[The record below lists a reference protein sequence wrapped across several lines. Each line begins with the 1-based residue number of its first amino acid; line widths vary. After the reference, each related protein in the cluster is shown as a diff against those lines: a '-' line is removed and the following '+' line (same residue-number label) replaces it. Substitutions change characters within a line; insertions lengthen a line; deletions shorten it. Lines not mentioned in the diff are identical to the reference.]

1 MRVPA
6 LALSAFLGAATIIAV
21 VPARAQAPARQAP
34 AAAPA
39 VPPLKIVLPRDGAEV
54 GTQLALVFAT
64 PGDMSKLTMSAP
76 VVGVH
81 LHVAVDDTVLMPAQQ
96 QLIRLGGQRY
106 LFVFDLPVK
115 PGPHRI
121 SAFWADPAHDTIES
135 SVRTVRVRV
144 TPDPAP

>member
-1 MRVPA
+1 MRFPILALCALLAAVPA
-6 LALSAFLGAATIIAV
+6 W
-21 VPARAQAPARQAP
+21 AQAPAPA

-39 VPPLKIVLPRDGAEV
+39 VPPLKIVLPKDGAEV
-54 GTQLALVFAT
+54 GTQLALVFET
-64 PGDMSKLTMSAP
+64 PGDMGKLTMSAP

-81 LHVAVDDTVLMPAQQ
+81 LHVSVDDTVLMPAQQ
-96 QLIRLGGQRY
+96 QLIRLGGNRY

-115 PGPHRI
+115 PGAHRI

-144 TPDPAP
+144 TPDTVP